1 MASCSLTRTTFTA
14 DTVMIESYLKLIIA
28 RLLELWQK
36 TPTGETE
43 NVSLVTLHLQVRPL
57 SNTHSHGISSLGL
70 SLGNNCCHEMLLMF
84 RPDSCLELGDSGT
97 PCE

>member
-43 NVSLVTLHLQVRPL
+43 NVSLMTLHLQVRPL
-57 SNTHSHGISSLGL
+57 SNTQPRHVVSRTL
-70 SLGNNCCHEMLLMF
+70 S
-84 RPDSCLELGDSGT
+84 RQ
-97 PCE
+97 